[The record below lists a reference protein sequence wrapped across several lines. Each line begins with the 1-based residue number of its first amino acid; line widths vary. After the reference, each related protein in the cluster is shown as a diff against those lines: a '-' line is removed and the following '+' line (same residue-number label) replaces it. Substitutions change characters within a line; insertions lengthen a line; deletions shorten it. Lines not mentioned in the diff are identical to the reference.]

1 MPQLTNENNAQS
13 VFGTVP
19 HDLHR
24 FRRDALSPFFSKA
37 SVAKLDP
44 LIQSKVRQLCSQ
56 MEKHAGSGKPVSISM
71 AFSCMTTDVVTEFA
85 FTRTYNFL
93 DSESFEPNFHKA
105 IAAATEMGP
114 VVKHFPWML
123 TLLLAIPEL
132 VSLHHVLLPQCRGA
146 GSFAK
151 VTKLAH
157 GTLESGHGVSF
168 ALSTGT
174 PSSSDSWHSRDLLSL
189 S

>member
-114 VVKHFPWML
+114 VDLRAQIREIKGRTESAQYQRSKAHRTIFE
-123 TLLLAIPEL
+123 EL
-132 VSLHHVLLPQCRGA
+132 VDSNELPEREKSVERLWQEGQIIIGA
-146 GSFAK
+146 GTETTAWSA
-151 VTKLAH
+151 
-157 GTLESGHGVSF
+157 
-168 ALSTGT
+168 
-174 PSSSDSWHSRDLLSL
+174 
-189 S
+189 